1 VAKEDKVEFEG
12 EVIEAL
18 PNAMFR
24 VKLDNDHVVL
34 GHVAGKMRRFRIASC
49 RAIAFAASSRRTT
62 STARESSTA
71 TAEDGIAERSLI
83 ESIAGELNSSQRAS
97 RIVRGT
103 GDDAA
108 VVRARAICVTSV
120 DAMIEGCTSV
130 STTAGRARRRS
141 GIERLR
147 ARCRILRRWEQ
158 TRERPTSCSAC
169 PRASASAGRSSSCAA
184 PMRWPQR
191 RAPRSPA
198 ATWSA
203 RPALTVAIT
212 AVGWADDAGEVIGR
226 DGARPGDLLGVT
238 GRLGAPAAALAVL
251 DGRVERSTPGADAAL
266 ARARRPVPRLK
277 EGRVLAAAGVHAM
290 IDLSD
295 GLATDAAHIARSSGV
310 HLHIELGA
318 LPLHDGVA
326 DVAARLGVA
335 PWRLAAAGGEDY
347 ELCFCAAADDR
358 AQIEAALR
366 ESGSEA
372 VTWIGEARDGPAGVT
387 LSDDRGR
394 AVRIAGYEH
403 AV

>member
-1 VAKEDKVEFEG
+1 
-12 EVIEAL
+12 
-18 PNAMFR
+18 
-24 VKLDNDHVVL
+24 
-34 GHVAGKMRRFRIASC
+34 
-49 RAIAFAASSRRTT
+49 
-62 STARESSTA
+62 
-71 TAEDGIAERSLI
+71 
-83 ESIAGELNSSQRAS
+83 
-97 RIVRGT
+97 VRGT

-120 DAMIEGCTSV
+120 DAMVEGVHFRLDDGWASPEEV
-130 STTAGRARRRS
+130 GHRALAGALS
-141 GIERLR
+141 DLAAMGADPGEAYIVLG
-147 ARCRILRRWEQ
+147 L
-158 TRERPTSCSAC
+158 P
-169 PRASASAGRSSSCAA
+169 ASFGE
-184 PMRWPQR
+184 R
-191 RAPRSPA
+191 RALELVRGA
-198 ATWSA
+198 DALATETGTAIAGGDVVSA
-203 RPALTVAIT
+203 PALTVAIT